1 MATYGAG
8 EPLVDLGADEAEAAE
23 ALADELH
30 VVVHVVVHV
39 ELLAFTRGI
48 EHGNPDHGGPPFE
61 SDAYRTGGRR
71 HCQASGSEPAAGAL
85 TGGEILETGGPPA
98 RTQRLRELRRQA

>member
-1 MATYGAG
+1 MA
-8 EPLVDLGADEAEAAE
+8 
-23 ALADELH
+23 
-30 VVVHVVVHV
+30 
-39 ELLAFTRGI
+39 
-48 EHGNPDHGGPPFE
+48 GPPFE

-98 RTQRLRELRRQA
+98 RTQRLRELRRQALGLDGTRGRLVVVRHGHELDLELGRGRQQRVPDVRRALVLWTADGADVHRVGG